1 MEIKIKKLNERAIIP
16 EKKTTHAAAYDLAVP
31 RDFIIRPGRQVV
43 PLGLAIQLPY
53 GYEAKIEPRS
63 GYSSN
68 GFAGY
73 RADTQYRFDADVIP
87 GKVDADYRGGIGVIV
102 ISREPLM
109 FTIRAGQRIAQLTV
123 YRCEK
128 VDFTLTEELSPT
140 LRGEGG
146 YGSTG
151 E

>member
-1 MEIKIKKLNERAIIP
+1 MEIKIKELNERAIIP

>member
-1 MEIKIKKLNERAIIP
+1 MGIKIKKLNERAIMP

-63 GYSSN
+63 GYSSK

-123 YRCEK
+123 YRCED
-128 VDFTLTEELSPT
+128 VDFTLTEELTPT